1 MSIQRYLIVLII
13 SIITLASFFAALHG
27 YRASMAEL
35 DKVFDTQLQAIAEVL
50 GSSADVSR
58 NAPLAVSGHYVFQV
72 IEAGQVIASSAGA
85 PTAQLPFG
93 AQPREFGDI
102 TFMGERWRTFTLLQG
117 QRRVIVAQPLQQR
130 VESAEYVLY
139 EAIFP
144 LVMTIPIIGLLVL
157 YVIQQSLRPLR
168 VLAEELREKGVND
181 LAPIRVEGNAEELKP
196 IETTLNRLFD
206 RLSAAFEREQQLSAN
221 AAHELR
227 TPISVLTIS
236 AHNLA
241 KAYNDGSLTP
251 AVFKELKDN
260 VSRMAHVIEQIIAL
274 YRFLPENFTA
284 ARVEVNLETILQDVI
299 VNHYADIT
307 ALSQSVSLE
316 AEPIWLAGDAFALT
330 TLFENLLHNAIKYSG
345 AGAEIRLS
353 ASQQADTAM
362 VLVDDAGAGLAD
374 EDYQRIFQR
383 FYRAG
388 DQSAGMRGSGLGMS
402 IAQHII
408 DLHKGSIYC
417 EKSPLG
423 GLRVVVKL
431 PSLKSANKPVKEPS
445 REA

>member
-1 MSIQRYLIVLII
+1 
-13 SIITLASFFAALHG
+13 
-27 YRASMAEL
+27 
-35 DKVFDTQLQAIAEVL
+35 
-50 GSSADVSR
+50 
-58 NAPLAVSGHYVFQV
+58 
-72 IEAGQVIASSAGA
+72 
-85 PTAQLPFG
+85 
-93 AQPREFGDI
+93 
-102 TFMGERWRTFTLLQG
+102 
-117 QRRVIVAQPLQQR
+117 
-130 VESAEYVLY
+130 
-139 EAIFP
+139 
-144 LVMTIPIIGLLVL
+144 
-157 YVIQQSLRPLR
+157 

-251 AVFKELKDN
+251 AAFKELKDN

-423 GLRVVVKL
+423 GLRVVIKL
-431 PSLKSANKPVKEPS
+431 PALRLANKPVKEPS